1 MKAAVAPTPTRS
13 TTKRGAPR
21 SAATDVPAAAPAAG
35 ASTRQRLLHTALR
48 LFAQQ
53 GYATT
58 STREIAEQAQVNVA
72 AISYHFGDKAGL
84 YRASFLEPFWAAPEG
99 DGRIGDHVIDHIGQ
113 HIDGRAGGRAGADV
127 DAAGAEAHCA
137 AAPYADQSL
146 DAALR
151 ALYTGFVEPLK
162 HGDLAHLSIKLHC
175 REMLEP
181 TGLWEQEI
189 DFGIA
194 PMHRALVSVL
204 CRHLGLR
211 RADDDLQRLAVCIA
225 GLGVHLHMGH
235 DVIDALAP
243 RLNRL
248 PQAFDRWVV
257 RLVGYAEAMVAAE
270 AQRRARPTHAT
281 HATHAAATTEPDTPT
296 TAATRRRRPQAAAH
310 QAAPATSATALK
322 RARR

>member
-1 MKAAVAPTPTRS
+1 MKAASTLSAPQRTTPP
-13 TTKRGAPR
+13 K
-21 SAATDVPAAAPAAG
+21 VPAAVPCAAAAHSAP
-35 ASTRQRLLHTALR
+35 TRQRLLHTGLR

-53 GYATT
+53 GYANT

-84 YRASFLEPFWAAPEG
+84 YRASFLEPFWAAPG
-99 DGRIGDHVIDHIGQ
+99 APA
-113 HIDGRAGGRAGADV
+113 RAGLA
-127 DAAGAEAHCA
+127 AAGTQGA
-137 AAPYADQSL
+137 ASHAATPQTAPHADQPL
-146 DAALR
+146 GEALR

-162 HGDLAHLSIKLHC
+162 HGDLAHQSIKLHC

-181 TGLWEQEI
+181 TGLWAQEI

-204 CRHLGLR
+204 CRHIGLR

-243 RLNRL
+243 RLNRM
-248 PQAFDRWVV
+248 PRAFDHWVE
-257 RLVGYAEAMVAAE
+257 RLVGYAEAMVAADVR
-270 AQRRARPTHAT
+270 RRAG
-281 HATHAAATTEPDTPT
+281 TTASAT
-296 TAATRRRRPQAAAH
+296 TAATATVTT
-310 QAAPATSATALK
+310 AAPARAATPA
-322 RARR
+322 ARRRAKPTGATRAATPAVSAASTAPAASPGASKKARR